1 MGYSPWGRKE
11 SDTTK
16 QLYLLSYRDVSIK
29 SVNANETLSQYLRW
43 CIY

>member
-11 SDTTK
+11 SDTTE